1 MLHLQSIIHHKPR
14 PACPSA
20 RAVTPKAF
28 STLTQ
33 QALKPSCL
41 NLPSPMVAT
50 ASPVRAAPTTASQST
65 IRPRTE
71 LLKLEQIAMT
81 TNGSLMVLLVRSALR
96 KFQRGGAARVGV
108 KWLVRSSDVLLDRKL
123 FTRIGVK
130 SLLGGAG
137 GILEKPS
144 LSTRIGVKQLL
155 GS

>member
-1 MLHLQSIIHHKPR
+1 
-14 PACPSA
+14 
-20 RAVTPKAF
+20 
-28 STLTQ
+28 
-33 QALKPSCL
+33 
-41 NLPSPMVAT
+41 
-50 ASPVRAAPTTASQST
+50 
-65 IRPRTE
+65 
-71 LLKLEQIAMT
+71 
-81 TNGSLMVLLVRSALR
+81 MVLLVRSALR